1 MSAEDKS
8 PLDLTGLDFGP
19 AWAKDEKPI
28 RDYSKEVGPREGRDR
43 RGGGPRRDGGRG
55 GQGGGGGR
63 DRRQGGGAG
72 GNQGGQNRGD
82 NDRRQSDRR
91 QGDRRQPDRRE
102 GDRRGGREYRER
114 PPVVD
119 APEGFIGS
127 VMPVE
132 EGLDNLS
139 REIQAGGRTYSVFDL
154 ARVVMGARERFNV
167 TFEAPKGKV
176 MFRCKSDGSIWL
188 TQEEAVQQFWRG
200 DLIAELYEEVAL
212 EVEPPKGSFNAIAKC
227 GLSGKWLGPPNYH
240 SYPTAVAALH
250 AERFSHM
257 SLEDY
262 KRKIRTESGEEVVAA
277 WLDSMTKQVRFR
289 PLSSKEI
296 LALREERKAAEEAAK
311 APAKKEVSTPVA
323 TETEATEATAESL
336 TEPAPEPEEELAS
349 SEKPTPPIEESAE
362 PPSAETE
369 TEPTEAPAPEEA
381 TAETAPDAAAEVP
394 EATATEEQSEP
405 AKEVTLLADR
415 REVERHF
422 TDHHF
427 KHLFVEVDRAWVPG
441 NIAAKLLSPALLTLL
456 KETVAEERRYPS
468 KLTPVLCRQLSGRHL
483 AVFKWKK
490 KLKAGPA
497 RPHAIPEDLKLADRP
512 QQILDWIEK
521 NSSKNLEALWKE
533 CLPEGAADELKHS
546 YYHDLHWLLNQ
557 GYVLLMADSTVHLA
571 KARVAATPPAKEKQS
586 AAPKEEKNTESK
598 TPEEKTPEAEAQVEA
613 PETEEPASPAVAE
626 SSEETQPAASPEE
639 AAPEAVAA
647 DEVSEEKAPE

>member
-1 MSAEDKS
+1 M
-8 PLDLTGLDFGP
+8 
-19 AWAKDEKPI
+19 
-28 RDYSKEVGPREGRDR
+28 
-43 RGGGPRRDGGRG
+43 
-55 GQGGGGGR
+55 
-63 DRRQGGGAG
+63 
-72 GNQGGQNRGD
+72 
-82 NDRRQSDRR
+82 
-91 QGDRRQPDRRE
+91 
-102 GDRRGGREYRER
+102 
-114 PPVVD
+114 VD

-188 TQEEAVQQFWRG
+188 TQEEAVQQFWRA

-250 AERFSHM
+250 AERFSHL

-311 APAKKEVSTPVA
+311 APAKKEESTPVA
-323 TETEATEATAESL
+323 TENEPTEASEPTAESL
-336 TEPAPEPEEELAS
+336 TEPTPEAGLAAGEE
-349 SEKPTPPIEESAE
+349 PTPPIEESAE
-362 PPSAETE
+362 TVETPSATTE
-369 TEPTEAPAPEEA
+369 TEPTEAPALEEP
-381 TAETAPDAAAEVP
+381 TEDTAPEVAAESP
-394 EATATEEQSEP
+394 DAPATEEQVEP

-497 RPHAIPEDLKLADRP
+497 RPHAVPEDLKLADRP

-521 NSSKNLEALWKE
+521 NSGKNLEALWKE

-571 KARVAATPPAKEKQS
+571 KARVATTPPAEDKQS
-586 AAPKEEKNTESK
+586 AAPTEEKNAEAKTPEEKAPEAEAEVEAPEAAETAPQAIAEASQEPEPVAPPQEAVAEAPAADDAPEEANESK
-598 TPEEKTPEAEAQVEA
+598 TPE
-613 PETEEPASPAVAE
+613 
-626 SSEETQPAASPEE
+626 
-639 AAPEAVAA
+639 
-647 DEVSEEKAPE
+647 

>member
-1 MSAEDKS
+1 
-8 PLDLTGLDFGP
+8 
-19 AWAKDEKPI
+19 
-28 RDYSKEVGPREGRDR
+28 
-43 RGGGPRRDGGRG
+43 
-55 GQGGGGGR
+55 
-63 DRRQGGGAG
+63 
-72 GNQGGQNRGD
+72 
-82 NDRRQSDRR
+82 
-91 QGDRRQPDRRE
+91 
-102 GDRRGGREYRER
+102 
-114 PPVVD
+114 
-119 APEGFIGS
+119 
-127 VMPVE
+127 MPVE

-167 TFEAPKGKV
+167 TFEATKGKH

-200 DLIAELYEEVAL
+200 NLIAELYEEVTL
-212 EVEPPKGSFNAIAKC
+212 EVDPPKGSFNAIAKC
-227 GLSGKWLGPPNYH
+227 GLSGEWLGPPNYH

-277 WLDSMTKQVRFR
+277 WLASMTKQIRFR

-311 APAKKEVSTPVA
+311 SPAKKEEAAPVA
-323 TETEATEATAESL
+323 TETEATEPTAEAS
-336 TEPAPEPEEELAS
+336 PETTPEEAPAQEA
-349 SEKPTPPIEESAE
+349 PTPSEASTAPAEETPAAE
-362 PPSAETE
+362 LQEETA
-369 TEPTEAPAPEEA
+369 EAPAPEE
-381 TAETAPDAAAEVP
+381 TTEETAPEETSEAP
-394 EATATEEQSEP
+394 EASSEEEQP
-405 AKEVTLLADR
+405 KAAKEVTLLTDR

-422 TDHHF
+422 IDQHF
-427 KHLFVEVDRAWVPG
+427 KHLFAEVDRAWVPG
-441 NIAAKLLSPALLTLL
+441 NIAARLLSPALLTLL

-512 QQILDWIEK
+512 QQILDWVEK
-521 NSSKNLEALWKE
+521 NSSKNLEALWKD
-533 CLPEGAADELKHS
+533 CLPEGAPDELKHS

-571 KARVAATPPAKEKQS
+571 KARVT
-586 AAPKEEKNTESK
+586 AAP
-598 TPEEKTPEAEAQVEA
+598 
-613 PETEEPASPAVAE
+613 PETEE
-626 SSEETQPAASPEE
+626 QPATPKEPETP
-639 AAPEAVAA
+639 AAKT
-647 DEVSEEKAPE
+647 SEEKAPEEKAPEMQGETKETEQSETPIPEVAEPTTETPPSPPAADGASEAGKDTPEASPDEEKGAE